1 MSTPQKNDHESVKK
15 KLKIIGFSLL
25 AVGFVLTVIG
35 FISFF
40 SSMGSFAPPKFF
52 WCAFLGLPLLGFGAM
67 ITSMAFR
74 RELSK
79 YAKDEM
85 MPVVKEAGKEIA
97 PTVQD
102 LAAAVKRGL
111 EDEGEGDKSNICP
124 VCGNGNDAADKFCGT
139 CGSSLAEICP
149 KCGYEN
155 PSSDKFCGHC
165 GQEL

>member
-1 MSTPQKNDHESVKK
+1 MSTPQKNNHESVKK

-25 AVGFVLTVIG
+25 AVGGVLTVIG

-40 SSMGSFAPPKFF
+40 SSMGSFGPPKFF

-102 LAAAVKRGL
+102 LAAVPVGIDLGAVFTADLYHR
-111 EDEGEGDKSNICP
+111 SF
-124 VCGNGNDAADKFCGT
+124 GNEKTA
-139 CGSSLAEICP
+139 
-149 KCGYEN
+149 
-155 PSSDKFCGHC
+155 
-165 GQEL
+165 